1 MLTGFEKYFAGR
13 VSSKFMV
20 KSFVNDA
27 TNSAVLKRVDT
38 LILDLSL
45 ITGDISDRGKY
56 FAR

>member
-1 MLTGFEKYFAGR
+1 MI
-13 VSSKFMV
+13 
-20 KSFVNDA
+20 KSFANDA
-27 TNSAVLKRVDT
+27 TNPAVLKRVDT